1 MTPYQISLQNSTTY
15 QIGLPR
21 SSVRNLTELEDV
33 DRFSKRDGYVLV
45 WNATTERHEYISPF
59 EVLDRADEVNDD
71 SLDYGTY

>member
-21 SSVRNLTELEDV
+21 SPVRNLTELEDV
-33 DRFSKRDGYVLV
+33 DRTSKRDGYVLV
-45 WNATTERHEYISPF
+45 WNATSQKHEYISLF
-59 EVLDRADEVNDD
+59 EALDRADQVDDD